1 MRQGISPKDF
11 ADAIG
16 VSESSVKRWV
26 DQGSLVATR
35 TAGGHRRIPRE
46 EAMRWL
52 RENRVQLVRPDRLGL
67 PENTLSVA
75 RGSSIQVA
83 AERFY
88 QDLLDGRSSEARGV
102 AAGLF
107 VSGHSVAVIA
117 DEVIRPAMARI
128 GTLWE
133 HGEEGIYVEHRATDI
148 CVHVVKELRG
158 LLPDHEPDPDAGAGD
173 AGAPARREI
182 ERAPVAVGGAPSGDP
197 YLIAPMLAAVTLM
210 EAGFRTVNLGPE
222 TPLRVLELAVER
234 LDAGMVFLSSG
245 VTPSDRFAREL
256 TTFCERMDARGIV
269 CAIGGRHVEELGLP
283 VVPNVFIGRTL
294 GELSAFAR
302 GVASRVRRPAA
313 EEVRGAGGSSRSR
326 ERGVKG

>member
-1 MRQGISPKDF
+1 MERSATRQGISPKDF

-26 DQGSLVATR
+26 DQGTLFAGR

-67 PENTLSVA
+67 PESALAVT

-83 AERFY
+83 AERFH
-88 QDLLDGRSSEARGV
+88 QDLIDGRSSEARGV

-107 VSGHSVAVIA
+107 LSGHSVAQIA
-117 DEVIRPAMARI
+117 DEVIRPALARI

-158 LLPDHEPDPDAGAGD
+158 LLPDHEPNEHEDEVGA
-173 AGAPARREI
+173 AK
-182 ERAPVAVGGAPSGDP
+182 APVAVGGAPSGDP
-197 YLIAPMLAAVTLM
+197 YLVAPMLAAVTLM
-210 EAGFRTVNLGPE
+210 EAGFRVVNLGPE

-234 LDAGMVFLSSG
+234 LEAGLVFLSSG
-245 VTPSDRFAREL
+245 VTPSDRLAKEL
-256 TTFCERMDARGIV
+256 VVFCERMQRRGV
-269 CAIGGRHVEELGLP
+269 LVAIGGRHVEELGLP
-283 VVPNVFIGRTL
+283 TSPGLFIGRTL

-302 GVASRVRRPAA
+302 GAQGQALRPAPA
-313 EEVRGAGGSSRSR
+313 S
-326 ERGVKG
+326 KG

>member
-75 RGSSIQVA
+75 RGSSVQVA

-88 QDLLDGRSSEARGV
+88 QDLIEGRSSEARGV

-128 GTLWE
+128 GTMWE
-133 HGEEGIYVEHRATDI
+133 HGEEGILVEHRATDI

-158 LLPDHEPDPDAGAGD
+158 LLPDYEVNEEDSAQA
-173 AGAPARREI
+173 AAP
-182 ERAPVAVGGAPSGDP
+182 RAPVAVGGAPSGDP
-197 YLIAPMLAAVTLM
+197 YLIAPMLAAVTLT

-222 TPLRVLELAVER
+222 TPLRIIELAVDK
-234 LDAGMVFLSSG
+234 LGAGLVFLSCG
-245 VTPSDRFAREL
+245 VTPSDRLVKEL
-256 TTFCERMDARGIV
+256 TTFCDRMHRRGV
-269 CAIGGRHVEELGLP
+269 FCAIGGRHVEEIGLP
-283 VVPNVFIGRTL
+283 PVSTLFLGRTL

-302 GVASRVRRPAA
+302 GASAQARRPDADTTERPA
-313 EEVRGAGGSSRSR
+313 VRS
-326 ERGVKG
+326 

>member
-52 RENRVQLVRPDRLGL
+52 RENRIQLVRPDRLGL
-67 PENTLSVA
+67 PANTPSVT
-75 RGSSIQVA
+75 RGSSLQVA

-107 VSGHSVAVIA
+107 ISGQSVAVIA

-148 CVHVVKELRG
+148 CVHVIKELRG
-158 LLPDHEPDPDAGAGD
+158 LLPDYEPNDDDPDD
-173 AGAPARREI
+173 AETP
-182 ERAPVAVGGAPSGDP
+182 RAPVAVGGAPSGDP
-197 YLIAPMLAAVTLM
+197 YLLAPMLAAVTLM

-222 TPLRVLELAVER
+222 TPLRIVEFASEK
-234 LDAGMVFLSSG
+234 LNAGLVFLSCG
-245 VTPSDRFAREL
+245 VTPSDRFVKEL
-256 TTFCERMDARGIV
+256 TTFCDRMHRRGV
-269 CAIGGRHVEELGLP
+269 FCAIGGRHVEELGLP
-283 VVPNVFIGRTL
+283 AVPSLFLGRTL
-294 GELSAFAR
+294 GELAAFAR
-302 GVASRVRRPAA
+302 GASAQARRPDA
-313 EEVRGAGGSSRSR
+313 EASVDAPARSQSS
-326 ERGVKG
+326 